1 MADPDGPA
9 SNMVGLT
16 SDHQGPSAG
25 PQETR
30 SDPERSS
37 SPSGGAVFSS
47 REPESKPKRLV
58 DNPFVGI
65 TAPPSPDAWDELR
78 ANDGS
83 LRPAWARFADLLPSL
98 PPGQDLAA
106 ELDRRRH
113 QVDERILRDG
123 VTHNVFGPEGA
134 ATRPWSVELLP
145 FLIAPEDWARI
156 EAGLTQRAR
165 LLQAILA
172 DLYGPRRLLAEGLL
186 PPALVFRHPGY
197 VRPLHGVRP
206 AGGHHLLIIAFDIA
220 RGPEGGWW
228 LVAQR
233 TQVPSGLGY
242 VLHNRLLV
250 MAQFPEAFRDLR
262 VQHIASGYRRLLDAI
277 EGPARELAGG
287 QPPRLALLTAGPY
300 GETWYEQAY
309 LARYLGL
316 TLVEGSD
323 LQVRDD
329 RLWLKTVE
337 GLEPVQGLLRR
348 VDDDWCD
355 PLELRPD
362 SALGVPGLVQVV
374 RAGQVVMANA
384 LGSAVLESPAI
395 LGFLPA
401 IARRLLDQELL
412 LPALPT
418 WWCGE
423 PAAWDAVKDR
433 LDDKRARGT
442 FPQGGRT
449 SPVFA
454 ADPARIGLDPDAW
467 TIQSRLRLSRTPLW
481 QGRGLRLRPALV
493 RVYAIADGQGGW
505 QLLPG
510 GMTRVARREE
520 ASVSMQ
526 RGGTS
531 LDTWV
536 LTEGPVDAFSLL
548 PGKLSVDEVR
558 GRRRP
563 LSSRTG
569 ENLFWLGRYTERTEQ
584 QVSLARATLL
594 FIADDGAASGPLLEA
609 LSTLGVRA
617 GLVGAGVGVGVGVRA
632 AAGDGSVA
640 GGGVRAAAGDGALAG
655 AGTGV
660 RVAGGEAGPGV
671 SPRDYER
678 ALLRGLAASGAEVGL
693 IPGIP
698 FNLQAL
704 ERVSLALRDRLSTEH
719 WSLMQRMRVIFA
731 RSLSPA
737 EEGLPVMAK
746 VLPALDRLAVQL
758 AAATGAQSDRMTRDL
773 GWRLLILGR
782 LLERLVGLTQSLE
795 VFLATGALASTAGVS
810 HLLELFDST
819 ITFRARYQGHEDL
832 LALADLLVLDDT
844 NPRAFAGVLRRL
856 RTELSKLPGAGGAT
870 GSTTASATVT
880 ATATP
885 SAFNSKG
892 EAGPASLV
900 ARLPAVGVGI
910 SLEDLRDVDDET
922 LAVILGD
929 LARDLR
935 QRALSLAEEIG
946 HRYFALADGP
956 SQVQHT

>member
-1 MADPDGPA
+1 MDRHQSNLVPPGP
-9 SNMVGLT
+9 L
-16 SDHQGPSAG
+16 
-25 PQETR
+25 
-30 SDPERSS
+30 SDPEGSAS
-37 SPSGGAVFSS
+37 SPQGAAPD
-47 REPESKPKRLV
+47 PEGRAG
-58 DNPFVGI
+58 NPFSGI
-65 TAPPSPDAWDELR
+65 SAPPLAVWDELR
-78 ANDGS
+78 AADGS
-83 LRPAWARFADLLPSL
+83 LRPAWARFAELLPPLL
-98 PPGQDLAA
+98 PGHDLAA
-106 ELDRRRH
+106 ELERRRR
-113 QVDERILRDG
+113 QVEERILRDG

-156 EAGLTQRAR
+156 EAGLTQRAS

-197 VRPLHGVRP
+197 ARPLHGVQP
-206 AGGHHLLIIAFDIA
+206 AGGRHLLIIAFDIA

-233 TQVPSGLGY
+233 TQAPSGLGY

-250 MAQFPEAFRDLR
+250 MGQFPEAFRELR
-262 VQHIASGYRRLLDAI
+262 VQHIASSYRRLLDAM

-316 TLVEGSD
+316 TLVEGGD

-337 GLEPVQGLLRR
+337 GLEPVHGLLRR

-362 SALGVPGLVQVV
+362 SALGVPGLVQAF

-423 PAAWDAVKDR
+423 PAAWAAVKDQ

-442 FPQGGRT
+442 FPQGERT
-449 SPVFA
+449 SPLLA
-454 ADPARIGLDPDAW
+454 MDAARIAVDPDAW
-467 TIQSRLRLSRTPLW
+467 TIQSRLRLSHTPLW
-481 QGRGLRLRPALV
+481 EGRGFRLRPALV

-520 ASVSMQ
+520 ASVSLQ

-536 LTEGPVDAFSLL
+536 LTEGPVDPFSLL

-558 GRRRP
+558 QRRRP

-584 QVSLARATLL
+584 QVRLARATLL
-594 FIADDGAASGPLLEA
+594 LIADDGAASGPLLEA
-609 LSTLGVRA
+609 LSTLGARA
-617 GLVGAGVGVGVGVRA
+617 GLVRVGVGVGVP
-632 AAGDGSVA
+632 
-640 GGGVRAAAGDGALAG
+640 
-655 AGTGV
+655 
-660 RVAGGEAGPGV
+660 GPGIA
-671 SPRDYER
+671 PRDYER

-704 ERVSLALRDRLSTEH
+704 ERVSMALRDRLSTEH
-719 WSLMQRMRVIFA
+719 WSLMQRMRVIFS
-731 RSLSPA
+731 RSLMPA

-795 VFLATGALASTAGVS
+795 VFLAAGAQASTAGVS

-856 RTELSKLPGAGGAT
+856 RTELSKLPGAGGVT
-870 GSTTASATVT
+870 GSAAGG
-880 ATATP
+880 ATANAI
-885 SAFNSKG
+885 SGAG
-892 EAGPASLV
+892 EGGAVSLV
-900 ARLPAVGVGI
+900 ARLPAAGVGI
-910 SLEDLRDVDDET
+910 TLEDLRDVDDVA
-922 LAVILGD
+922 LASFLGD
-929 LARDLR
+929 LARDLN
-935 QRALSLAEEIG
+935 QRALSLAEAIG

-956 SQVQHT
+956 DQVQHA

>member
-1 MADPDGPA
+1 MPDE
-9 SNMVGLT
+9 
-16 SDHQGPSAG
+16 AG
-25 PQETR
+25 DGTAFIEIATG
-30 SDPERSS
+30 S
-37 SPSGGAVFSS
+37 
-47 REPESKPKRLV
+47 
-58 DNPFVGI
+58 
-65 TAPPSPDAWDELR
+65 APPGDAWDELR
-78 ANDGS
+78 ASDGS
-83 LRPAWARFADLLPSL
+83 LRPAWARFAALLPPL
-98 PPGQDLAA
+98 PPGVDRAEDLN
-106 ELDRRRH
+106 RRRR
-113 QVDERILRDG
+113 QLSEQIQRDG
-123 VTHNVFGPEGA
+123 VTHNVFGVEGVA
-134 ATRPWSVELLP
+134 SRPWSLELLP
-145 FLIAPEDWARI
+145 LIIDPADWAGI
-156 EAGLTQRAR
+156 EAGLTQRAA
-165 LLQAILA
+165 LLERILA

-197 VRPLHGVRP
+197 ARPLQGVRP
-206 AGGHHLLIIAFDIA
+206 AGGRHLLIIAFDIA

-233 TQVPSGLGY
+233 TQVPAGLGY

-250 MAQFPEAFRDLR
+250 MAQFPEAFRELR
-262 VQHIASGYRRLLDAI
+262 VQHIASGYRRLLEAI
-277 EGPARELAGG
+277 EGPARELAEG
-287 QPPRLALLTAGPY
+287 QPPRLVLLTAGPY
-300 GETWYEQAY
+300 SETWYEQAY

-316 TLVEGSD
+316 TLVEGGD
-323 LQVRDD
+323 LQVRDE

-337 GLEPVQGLLRR
+337 GLEPVHGLLRR

-362 SALGVPGLVQVV
+362 SALGVPGLVQAV

-423 PAAWDAVKDR
+423 PAAWAAVKDR

-454 ADPARIGLDPDAW
+454 ADAARIGLDPDAW
-467 TIQSRLRLSRTPLW
+467 TIQGRLRLSRTPLW
-481 QGRGLRLRPALV
+481 GGRGLRLRPALV
-493 RVYAIADGQGGW
+493 RVYAVADAQGGW

-520 ASVSMQ
+520 ASVAMQ

-536 LTEGPVDAFSLL
+536 LTSGPVDALSLL

-558 GRRRP
+558 QRRRP
-563 LSSRTG
+563 LSSRMG

-584 QVSLARATLL
+584 QVRLARATLL
-594 FIADDGAASGPLLEA
+594 LIADDGAASGPLLTA
-609 LSTLGVRA
+609 LSTLGARA
-617 GLVGAGVGVGVGVRA
+617 GLVGSGLGFDLGSGFGSGLGSGLGSGAG
-632 AAGDGSVA
+632 S
-640 GGGVRAAAGDGALAG
+640 GGGM
-655 AGTGV
+655 
-660 RVAGGEAGPGV
+660 GPGV
-671 SPRDYER
+671 GIGAEPEGGSGVGDGEPEPDPERISRDYAQ
-678 ALLRGLAASGAEVGL
+678 ALLRGLAARGAEVGL

-719 WSLMQRMRVIFA
+719 WSLMQRMRVIFS
-731 RSLSPA
+731 RSLTPA

-795 VFLATGALASTAGVS
+795 VFLAAGAQASTAGVS

-856 RTELSKLPGAGGAT
+856 RTELSKLPGGGVDP
-870 GSTTASATVT
+870 GV
-880 ATATP
+880 ATA
-885 SAFNSKG
+885 
-892 EAGPASLV
+892 GPGDSGLVSLV
-900 ARLPAVGVGI
+900 ARLPAAGVGI
-910 SLEDLRDVDDET
+910 TLEDLRDVDDAA
-922 LAVILGD
+922 LAAFLTD

-935 QRALSLAEEIG
+935 QRALSLSEEIG

-956 SQVQHT
+956 AQVQHT

>member
-1 MADPDGPA
+1 MSDEAGDGTA
-9 SNMVGLT
+9 FIEIATGS
-16 SDHQGPSAG
+16 
-25 PQETR
+25 
-30 SDPERSS
+30 
-37 SPSGGAVFSS
+37 
-47 REPESKPKRLV
+47 
-58 DNPFVGI
+58 
-65 TAPPSPDAWDELR
+65 APPGDAWDELR
-78 ANDGS
+78 ASDGS
-83 LRPAWARFADLLPSL
+83 LRPAWARFAALLPPL
-98 PPGQDLAA
+98 PPGVDRAEDLN
-106 ELDRRRH
+106 RRRRLLSE
-113 QVDERILRDG
+113 QIQRDG
-123 VTHNVFGPEGA
+123 VTHNVFGVEGVA
-134 ATRPWSVELLP
+134 SRPWSLELLP
-145 FLIAPEDWARI
+145 LIIEPADWAGI
-156 EAGLTQRAR
+156 EAGLTQRAA
-165 LLQAILA
+165 LLEAMLA

-197 VRPLHGVRP
+197 ARPLQGVRP
-206 AGGHHLLIIAFDIA
+206 AGGRHLLIIAFDLA

-233 TQVPSGLGY
+233 TQVPAGLGY

-250 MAQFPEAFRDLR
+250 MAQFPEAFRELR
-262 VQHIASGYRRLLDAI
+262 VQHIASGYRRLLQAI
-277 EGPARELAGG
+277 EGPARGLAEG
-287 QPPRLALLTAGPY
+287 QPPRLVLLTAGPY
-300 GETWYEQAY
+300 SETWYEQAY

-316 TLVEGSD
+316 TLVEGGD
-323 LQVRDD
+323 LQVRDE

-337 GLEPVQGLLRR
+337 GLEPVHGLLRR

-362 SALGVPGLVQVV
+362 SALGVPGLVQAV

-423 PAAWDAVKDR
+423 PAAWADVKDE
-433 LDDKRARGT
+433 LADKRARGT

-617 GLVGAGVGVGVGVRA
+617 GLVGVGVGVGVGVRA
-632 AAGDGSVA
+632 S
-640 GGGVRAAAGDGALAG
+640 AGDGA
-655 AGTGV
+655 GV
-660 RVAGGEAGPGV
+660 RVAGEEAGPGGAT
-671 SPRDYER
+671 RDYER

-719 WSLMQRMRVIFA
+719 WSLMQRMRVIFS

-856 RTELSKLPGAGGAT
+856 RTELSKLPGAGGVT
-870 GSTTASATVT
+870 GSAANG
-880 ATATP
+880 ADE
-885 SAFNSKG
+885 G
-892 EAGPASLV
+892 GPTSLV
-900 ARLPAVGVGI
+900 ARLPAAGVGI
-910 SLEDLRDVDDET
+910 TLEDLRDVDDVA
-922 LAVILGD
+922 LASFLGD

-935 QRALSLAEEIG
+935 ERALSLAEEIG

-956 SQVQHT
+956 AQVQHT

>member
-1 MADPDGPA
+1 MF
-9 SNMVGLT
+9 
-16 SDHQGPSAG
+16 
-25 PQETR
+25 
-30 SDPERSS
+30 
-37 SPSGGAVFSS
+37 SP
-47 REPESKPKRLV
+47 REPDLKGLV
-58 DNPFVGI
+58 DNPFVGM

-83 LRPAWARFADLLPSL
+83 LRPAWARFAALLPPL
-98 PPGQDLAA
+98 PPGQELAA

-113 QVDERILRDG
+113 QVEERILRDG
-123 VTHNVFGPEGA
+123 VTHNVFGPEGV

-277 EGPARELAGG
+277 EGPARDLAGG

-316 TLVEGSD
+316 TLVEGGD
-323 LQVRDD
+323 LQVRDE

-362 SALGVPGLVQVV
+362 SALGVPGLVQAV

-423 PAAWDAVKDR
+423 PAAWADVKDE
-433 LDDKRARGT
+433 LADKRARGT

-454 ADPARIGLDPDAW
+454 ADPARIGVDPDAW

-536 LTEGPVDAFSLL
+536 LTAGPVDAFSLL

-617 GLVGAGVGVGVGVRA
+617 GLVEAGVGAGVGVGVGVRA
-632 AAGDGSVA
+632 SAGDGAVA
-640 GGGVRAAAGDGALAG
+640 GGGVRAAPGDAAGDEAGDGALAG
-655 AGTGV
+655 VGAGAGV
-660 RVAGGEAGPGV
+660 RVEGGEAGPGV

-678 ALLRGLAASGAEVGL
+678 ALLRGLGASGAEVGL

-719 WSLMQRMRVIFA
+719 WSLMQRMRVIFS

-819 ITFRARYQGHEDL
+819 ITFRSRYQGHEDL

-880 ATATP
+880 ASATASATVTPTATP

-900 ARLPAVGVGI
+900 ARLPAAGVGI
-910 SLEDLRDVDDET
+910 SLEDLRDVDDAT

>member
-1 MADPDGPA
+1 MF
-9 SNMVGLT
+9 
-16 SDHQGPSAG
+16 
-25 PQETR
+25 
-30 SDPERSS
+30 
-37 SPSGGAVFSS
+37 SP
-47 REPESKPKRLV
+47 REPESKPKGLI
-58 DNPFVGI
+58 DNPFFGM
-65 TAPPSPDAWDELR
+65 TAPPSLDAWDELR
-78 ANDGS
+78 AHDGS
-83 LRPAWARFADLLPSL
+83 LRPAWARFADLLPPL
-98 PPGQDLAA
+98 PPGQNLAD
-106 ELDRRRH
+106 ELERRRH

-123 VTHNVFGPEGA
+123 VTHNVFGPEGV

-165 LLQAILA
+165 LLQAILE

-277 EGPARELAGG
+277 EGPARDLAGG

-316 TLVEGSD
+316 TLVEGGD
-323 LQVRDD
+323 LQVRDE

-337 GLEPVQGLLRR
+337 GLEPVHGLLRR

-362 SALGVPGLVQVV
+362 SALGVPGLVQAV

-423 PAAWDAVKDR
+423 PAAWDAVKDQ

-536 LTEGPVDAFSLL
+536 LTAGPVDAFSLL

-617 GLVGAGVGVGVGVRA
+617 GLVGAGVGE
-632 AAGDGSVA
+632 
-640 GGGVRAAAGDGALAG
+640 GGPRGA
-655 AGTGV
+655 T
-660 RVAGGEAGPGV
+660 
-671 SPRDYER
+671 RDYER

-693 IPGIP
+693 IPGILY
-698 FNLQAL
+698 NLQAL

-719 WSLMQRMRVIFA
+719 WSLMQRMRVIFS

-795 VFLATGALASTAGVS
+795 VFLATRALASTAGVS

-885 SAFNSKG
+885 RAFNSKG
-892 EAGPASLV
+892 GAGPASLV
-900 ARLPAVGVGI
+900 ARLPAAGVGI

-935 QRALSLAEEIG
+935 QRALSLAEGIG

-956 SQVQHT
+956 SQVKHI